1 MRDELVDELKKCF
14 PQLVDENTQIGVGD
28 GWFDLIT
35 CLLQTLMITPD
46 KPRLDDISTKFG
58 RLRASSFPGISDAAH
73 GAIVMAE
80 TMSGHVCD
88 VCGNKAVINRTD
100 HLSRCAAHS
109 HQDADR

>member
-1 MRDELVDELKKCF
+1 MRDELVEELKKYF
-14 PQLVDENTQIGVGD
+14 PELIDDKTLIGVGD

-58 RLRASSFPGISDAAH
+58 RLRVSSFPGVSDAAH
-73 GAIVMAE
+73 GAIVMCE
-80 TMSGHVCD
+80 TMSGHICD
-88 VCGNKAVINRTD
+88 VCGNKAEINRTN

-109 HQDADR
+109 HQDAAR